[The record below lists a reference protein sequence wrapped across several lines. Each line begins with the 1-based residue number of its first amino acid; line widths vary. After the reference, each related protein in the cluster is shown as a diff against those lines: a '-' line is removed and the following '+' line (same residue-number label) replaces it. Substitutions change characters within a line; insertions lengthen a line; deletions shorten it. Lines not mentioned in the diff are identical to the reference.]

1 MALRLIEMACPEEK
15 RQEVDELVGQFDP
28 LGVWHDQLLD
38 RQVLVMVLVQAEK
51 AEAVL
56 DRLESTY
63 GQREGF
69 RVLLMEVQAAVP
81 RPAPTEAERAAA
93 SQPKFGPARIS
104 RQELDAEVRASAR
117 LNGVFLAMILLSSLV
132 AAIGMWR
139 DNAAVI
145 IGAMVIAPLL
155 GPNIAL
161 AFATALG
168 NVELGLRALKTA
180 LAGIGAALLVAV
192 LLGLVLPIEGGPERL
207 ASGSELLLRTH
218 AGLADIVLALAA
230 GTAGALAF
238 TTGIHTP
245 LVGVMVAV
253 ALLPPL
259 VASGLCAG
267 AGPLADGAG
276 GLPALPDQPDLHQ
289 PGRRGHLPR
298 ARHPAPHLVGGGQGA
313 QGRPQRARRLAP
325 AAGRAGRRH
334 RPGPAALT
342 PRRR

>member
-15 RQEVDELVGQFDP
+15 RPEVDELLSQFEP

-38 RQVLVMVLVQAEK
+38 RQVLLMVLVQAEK

-56 DRLESTY
+56 DRLQSTY
-63 GQREGF
+63 GHREGF
-69 RVLLMEVQAAVP
+69 RVLLLEVQAAVP
-81 RPAPTEAERAAA
+81 RPAPTEAEQAAA
-93 SQPKFGPARIS
+93 RQPKFGPARIS
-104 RQELDAEVRASAR
+104 RQELDAQVRASAR

-180 LAGIGAALLVAV
+180 LAGIGAALVVAV

-267 AGPLADGAG
+267 LGRWPMAMGAFLLFLTNLICINLAGVATFLVHGIRPRTWWEADK
-276 GLPALPDQPDLHQ
+276 
-289 PGRRGHLPR
+289 
-298 ARHPAPHLVGGGQGA
+298 
-313 QGRPQRARRLAP
+313 ARR
-325 AAGRAGRRH
+325 AARSALGVWLLLL
-334 RPGPAALT
+334 AALAVAIILAQ
-342 PRRR
+342 PH